1 MSELTIL
8 CPLCGTANQ
17 GGKFCVV
24 CGAKLEGVEPV
35 APVAPVVA
43 EPAPVVEEPVAAPI
57 PAPVVEEPAFFAEP
71 APAPAPVAVAE
82 KPQKAKKP
90 VVGII
95 ITLVIFLLLAAFTT
109 LVLLDDMKLRDTVEE
124 KEAAIAELEK
134 TVADQKKEIEVLE
147 STLET
152 SEKDLQD
159 ALASLEQASV
169 AEETLA
175 AIISANKD
183 TQLEGAYFASD
194 NLLIMKKGYKA
205 ELTIYADWDGEATF
219 EASSKAAE
227 VKWAE
232 ETWEGLTTTVTVEG
246 KEAGVCM
253 VTFKNDVDKGTFQV
267 LVIVTE

>member
-17 GGKFCVV
+17 GGKFCVI

-35 APVAPVVA
+35 APVAA
-43 EPAPVVEEPVAAPI
+43 EPAPIVEEPVAAPI

-124 KEAAIAELEK
+124 KEAAIVELEA
-134 TVADQKKEIEVLE
+134 TVADQKEQIEELE
-147 STLET
+147 GKLTDA
-152 SEKDLQD
+152 EKTIADQTT
-159 ALASLEQASV
+159 ALEQATV

-175 AIISANKD
+175 AIISGNKD

-194 NLLIMKKGYKA
+194 NLLVMKKGYKA

-246 KEAGVCM
+246 KEAGVCV